1 MKKIWL
7 FSSLVLSS
15 LLLTWC
21 FLIKP
26 TTPVPEN
33 QDPKPSNFDQDFS
46 EVASIFG
53 GDAKES
59 EATSFE
65 FTTPEQELFE
75 VEGKKLGITSSTT
88 PWTFHDALLAQDR
101 YFDENQSYDSER
113 FEGLG
118 AYSKWNTVCL
128 IYHVLNS
135 ENLTQEQRDTLFE
148 EGHLEEVEIQ
158 QNFEISCGDIQ
169 KAKKLSQHLDTIKIG
184 DTVWWL
190 SLKEKEIT
198 QNHAA
203 FHLTGKT
210 KVKGSIKLYQSE
222 MTEESLIFFT
232 PEKTSAKIFILTN
245 REWENYSINLF
256 EWNIEFSS
264 FDSQTRQALLEGFE
278 LKVELEITE
287 FYHIGRF
294 ESKYSSNI
302 VIDNYKVIEE

>member
-15 LLLTWC
+15 LLLAWC

-75 VEGKKLGITSSTT
+75 VEGKKLSITSSTT

-148 EGHLEEVEIQ
+148 ERHLEGIEIQ

-169 KAKKLSQHLDTIKIG
+169 KAKKLSQHLDSIKIG
-184 DTVWWL
+184 DTIWWL
-190 SLKEKEIT
+190 SLEKKEIT
-198 QNHAA
+198 QDHAA
-203 FHLTGKT
+203 FHLIGKT
-210 KVKGSIKLYQSE
+210 KIKGSIKLYQSE

-256 EWNIEFSS
+256 KWDIELGQ
-264 FDSQTRQALLEGFE
+264 FDDKTQQALSLGNQ
-278 LKVELEITE
+278 LKVELEITD

-294 ESKYSSNI
+294 ESEYSSNI

>member
-53 GDAKES
+53 VDIKDTET
-59 EATSFE
+59 TSFE
-65 FTTPEQELFE
+65 FTTPEQELYR
-75 VEGKKLGITSSTT
+75 VDGKKIKLSSST
-88 PWTFHDALLAQDR
+88 PWKYHDAFAKKR
-101 YFDENQSYDSER
+101 YLDEAQSYVNGS
-113 FEGLG
+113 FEGFS
-118 AYSKWNTVCL
+118 AYSKWNFVCL
-128 IYHVLNS
+128 FHQILNTW
-135 ENLTQEQRDTLFE
+135 NLSQSQIDLLNEKGLLDDWTELDYN
-148 EGHLEEVEIQ
+148 LEV
-158 QNFEISCGDIQ
+158 SCGDLQ

-264 FDSQTRQALLEGFE
+264 FDSQTRQALLGGFE